1 MKLVEDLPLILLLF
15 QVSVQVILLFVLL
28 SYSLSPLYFF
38 SSYMYVHSYSKLS
51 YAHAYMYKKCLLSF
65 KILSCLL
72 DNASL
77 LHVRSPHIFIT
88 STKIQVFW
96 ELPPLFRPDG
106 LIPAEISHY
115 QLTYRPSTSAIV
127 TPVLFSNNSL
137 NYTLESLVPNTK
149 YFITINVQYSKLVVW
164 KGIL

>member
-1 MKLVEDLPLILLLF
+1 
-15 QVSVQVILLFVLL
+15 
-28 SYSLSPLYFF
+28 
-38 SSYMYVHSYSKLS
+38 MYIHIVNCHM
-51 YAHAYMYKKCLLSF
+51 HMHTCTRKCLLSF

-106 LIPAEISHY
+106 LIPAEISHN

-149 YFITINVQYSKLVVW
+149 YFITINVQCSKPSGLEGNPIKITARTKSAGKNFLNYLKKLVRVF
-164 KGIL
+164 G